1 MGLNFIYVSKYT
13 ELNMYFNNQD
23 LCYFHLTIIQLEI
36 GIGISRIGP
45 ISVPRV
51 TFDIATSQHRDRIR
65 GDILVQSFGQVT
77 HRQSSKCLV
86 TKRKGKH
93 PSQFSVGRQ
102 YYSQIQSTTYP
113 DCSFR
118 QHLPCLFV
126 LR

>member
-1 MGLNFIYVSKYT
+1 MSKYT

-65 GDILVQSFGQVT
+65 GDILVQSHHLGDDGEPDYST
-77 HRQSSKCLV
+77 HAS
-86 TKRKGKH
+86 
-93 PSQFSVGRQ
+93 
-102 YYSQIQSTTYP
+102 
-113 DCSFR
+113 
-118 QHLPCLFV
+118 
-126 LR
+126 